1 MSLYRKRLFSLPT
14 FTLKSG
20 PHPVSRRFS
29 SISAQRAAVGYAKG
43 LLDHKNRYSLVH
55 EQLSGLPAQLKDQ
68 QPFLVLGIETSCDD
82 TAVGIVSSTGQILA
96 NVVYSQHGVHGNFG
110 GIVPGLAMK
119 EHSEKIDEV
128 VAEALKK
135 AGLTKGIEEVDAI
148 AVTKGPGLEIC
159 LRVGLRKAQVDM
171 SAFLY
176 VSLFCVSFL
185 SLLLFDFVAVFVF
198 ILVCCF
204 SN

>member
-1 MSLYRKRLFSLPT
+1 MSFCHKRLFSLPT
-14 FTLKSG
+14 FALKSG
-20 PHPVSRRFS
+20 PHPISRRFS
-29 SISAQRAAVGYAKG
+29 AVSAQRAAVGYAKG
-43 LLDHKNRYSLVH
+43 LLDHKNRYFLVH
-55 EQLSGLPAQLKDQ
+55 EQLSGLPAQLKDHK
-68 QPFLVLGIETSCDD
+68 PFLVLGIETSCDD

-135 AGLTKGIEEVDAI
+135 AGLTKGIEDVDAI

-176 VSLFCVSFL
+176 VSFL
-185 SLLLFDFVAVFVF
+185 SLLFFDFVAVFVF